1 MGDTDDGAPLTGDGP
16 LRSIRVTASHAGMSV
31 LGDDSDGPRPADRTA
46 ATLFLD
52 PLEPMSLLAPGE
64 PAGILQRHTRF
75 LGSLRTSASLRRP
88 VPELVFRP
96 PGGPAARPDDAR
108 SDADGSP
115 NVPDA
120 GQPATAA
127 NRPAPPGLQVPA
139 PRSSRTSSGT
149 DDPDDLGR
157 TGVLT
162 GTPAERR
169 TRERPAGSDDGPAA
183 PSRDAPQRRP
193 AVPGPPEFTYV
204 SPPWSGESSAGVE
217 PDPGGSASSGS
228 EAGTDPGGVERERAP
243 DEQFRGSVPDERPGA
258 AGASGMRAGGESVP
272 DDPKFPSSRAR
283 RPTESARGSG
293 SFPVSAP
300 PPTEP
305 TPPRGRDGLG
315 PSGSEAPPGRD
326 PTVAARSSAATGS
339 SSIAELGRPPVSR
352 TPLTVVRRLA
362 DASSGQAAAAGDEPS
377 RTPGATGVAGGA
389 GEPPDRTTG
398 SPDRTRSAVP
408 KTTSRPGF
416 TVVDRSGAAP
426 PRSGTDGS
434 SQPATASRSSFRD
447 APSVAGDEA
456 PTGASADAPAGVD
469 DLLSPTPGD
478 PPAATPG
485 GRDAAADRGGRRR
498 RPVDAPGDRERASPT
513 APGRAV
519 SLVVRRRLWR
529 DRPDDA
535 AEGAATGRTV
545 TTRERA
551 RVADPGAATGPG
563 SPAPVPGPSPDAA
576 PDAAAADDVHRLP
589 MSVAADAAPG
599 GESLI
604 ETEPSGVEEMPSMTL
619 RDAGGG
625 GRRSVGEDA
634 GESRRSSVGAG
645 GATER
650 GSAGAP
656 DRGSVSP
663 SPGGDRRGG
672 VDRRSESGSAPTRD
686 ATRGPEASPPS
697 GRDASTVYPEFTF
710 RTLAPRIDATRV
722 ETSERRDV
730 TYRDDGRRSEP
741 AADRADIAD
750 LPSAGE
756 LERSTYPVDVDRL
769 VEKLQRDIERKRR
782 IDRERRG
789 L

>member
-1 MGDTDDGAPLTGDGP
+1 MGDADDGAPLAGDGP

-127 NRPAPPGLQVPA
+127 NRPAPPGLQVSA

-149 DDPDDLGR
+149 DGPDDLGR

-243 DEQFRGSVPDERPGA
+243 DERPGA
-258 AGASGMRAGGESVP
+258 AGASGTRAGGESVP

-283 RPTESARGSG
+283 RPTESGRGSG

-305 TPPRGRDGLG
+305 TPPRGRDGPD

-326 PTVAARSSAATGS
+326 PTVAARSSAAAGS
-339 SSIAELGRPPVSR
+339 SSIAEPGRPPVSR

-389 GEPPDRTTG
+389 GEPPGRTTG
-398 SPDRTRSAVP
+398 APDRTRSAIP
-408 KTTSRPGF
+408 GTTSRPGF

-456 PTGASADAPAGVD
+456 PTGASADAPAGAD

-634 GESRRSSVGAG
+634 GESRRSSVGA
-645 GATER
+645 ATER

-741 AADRADIAD
+741 AADRADVAD
-750 LPSAGE
+750 LLSAGE
-756 LERSTYPVDVDRL
+756 LERSTYPADVDRL